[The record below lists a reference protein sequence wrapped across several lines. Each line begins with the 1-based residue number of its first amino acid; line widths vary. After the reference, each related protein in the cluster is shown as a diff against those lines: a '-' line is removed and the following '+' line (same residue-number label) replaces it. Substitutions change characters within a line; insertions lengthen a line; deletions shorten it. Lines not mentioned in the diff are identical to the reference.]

1 MQVLTNYQMRYVD
14 QMAMETYHIPGI
26 VLMEHA
32 SFGIYT
38 QMKSW
43 LKKSDRIQIV
53 CGVGNNGGD
62 GLALARLLSIDG
74 FDVCYSLVEHKVV
87 TEDALSNLQMVEALG
102 IPCYEDLQS
111 VDVIVDAIFG
121 TGLQRDVEG
130 NAKDWIEKMNANT
143 AKVVSIDIPSGICSN
158 TGEILGVAIK
168 ADITYTIARGKVG
181 LYIYPGSEYVGDLAY
196 IDLHVPN
203 SLFEECGSTFS
214 LVTNDVCKNL
224 LPIRSRH
231 SHKGDYG
238 KILMIG
244 GSRNMSGAI
253 CMAAKAALASGCG
266 LLTCAV
272 PVCMQFVL
280 QTNVLESMS
289 LPLLDRNG
297 WVSKESVSSLP
308 ALDTYDGILIGCGM
322 GRHADVVSYVD
333 KVLRSHQPVVI
344 DADGLV
350 GLKPLLMVY
359 KNRKDVILTPHLK
372 EFADLMNVSVKEVE
386 EHRMFYIDQFTKEYP
401 NWTLVLKSET
411 TIIASGD
418 YRYINTSGN
427 NGLAVGGSG
436 DVLAGIITG
445 MLGQLKDCVK
455 AACVGVYLHGVAA
468 DSLLDTKSVYSIVPT
483 DVIQEVEHILKS
495 MAQ

>member
-62 GLALARLLSIDG
+62 GLVLARLLSIDG

-102 IPCYEDLQS
+102 IPCYEDVQS

-130 NAKDWIEKMNANT
+130 IAKDWIEKMNANT

-181 LYIYPGSEYVGDLAY
+181 LYVYPGSEYVGDLTY

-203 SLFEECGSTFS
+203 RLFEE
-214 LVTNDVCKNL
+214 K
-224 LPIRSRH
+224 
-231 SHKGDYG
+231 K
-238 KILMIG
+238 
-244 GSRNMSGAI
+244 
-253 CMAAKAALASGCG
+253 
-266 LLTCAV
+266 
-272 PVCMQFVL
+272 
-280 QTNVLESMS
+280 
-289 LPLLDRNG
+289 
-297 WVSKESVSSLP
+297 
-308 ALDTYDGILIGCGM
+308 
-322 GRHADVVSYVD
+322 
-333 KVLRSHQPVVI
+333 
-344 DADGLV
+344 
-350 GLKPLLMVY
+350 
-359 KNRKDVILTPHLK
+359 
-372 EFADLMNVSVKEVE
+372 
-386 EHRMFYIDQFTKEYP
+386 
-401 NWTLVLKSET
+401 
-411 TIIASGD
+411 
-418 YRYINTSGN
+418 
-427 NGLAVGGSG
+427 
-436 DVLAGIITG
+436 
-445 MLGQLKDCVK
+445 
-455 AACVGVYLHGVAA
+455 
-468 DSLLDTKSVYSIVPT
+468 
-483 DVIQEVEHILKS
+483 
-495 MAQ
+495 